1 VRSLLDLV
9 FPLRCA
15 GCGRGSWPFC
25 EVCRQ
30 RLGAVTPPLCA
41 RCGRPTD
48 LPVVSCP
55 ECPPAEIASA
65 RAPFLYAGPARQAL
79 HRLKFS
85 GWKTVAEALGRAMAA
100 AHEGEIDVVTW
111 VPLGPKRKA
120 SRGYDQ
126 ARALARVAGRR
137 LGVPVAQLLR
147 RAGDTAPQARR
158 NAAERRLAMRG
169 MFVPDGAARARPPPG
184 RVLLV
189 DDVLTTG
196 ATAAECAG
204 TLLEGLHATSVSLL
218 TAARAIN
225 GPLPAR
231 CYARREP
238 RPGLWLPG
246 DVPR

>member
-15 GCGRGSWPFC
+15 GCGRGAWPFC
-25 EVCRQ
+25 EACQ
-30 RLGAVTPPLCA
+30 ERLGAVTPPLCA
-41 RCGRPTD
+41 RCGRPTRA
-48 LPVVSCP
+48 PVAACG
-55 ECPPAEIASA
+55 ECPPREIASA
-65 RAPFLYAGPARQAL
+65 RAPFLFEGPVRQAL

-85 GWKTVAEALGRAMAA
+85 GWKAVSEALGAAMAT
-100 AHEGEIDVVTW
+100 AHEGEVDVVTW
-111 VPLGPKRKA
+111 VPLGQRRRA

-126 ARALARVAGRR
+126 ARALARVAAGR
-137 LGVPVAQLLR
+137 LDLPLVPLLR
-147 RAGDTAPQARR
+147 RTTNTAPQARR
-158 NAAERRLAMRG
+158 NAAERREALRG
-169 MFVPDGAARARPPPG
+169 AFAVTARPPPAG

-196 ATAAECAG
+196 ATAAECAR
-204 TLLEGLHATSVSLL
+204 TLLDGGAASVSLL
-218 TAARAIN
+218 TAARALK
-225 GPLPAR
+225 GAVPAR